1 MWDEGDGFYYDQL
14 LIDGRS
20 TPLKLRALIGLIP
33 LLAVQ
38 VLDENVIR
46 QGLPEFARRADWF
59 LRNRKGVI
67 KRLAEIESR
76 GVEPHRH
83 LLLSLPGRHRLER
96 ALQYLLD
103 EREFLSPH
111 GVRSL
116 SRVYKDRPYVFRS
129 DGDNR
134 EYQVAYVPGDMD
146 SWQFGG
152 NSNWR
157 GPVWFPINFLLIEA
171 LREYHRYYGD
181 TFRIECP
188 TGSGQFADLDGVA
201 HELAERLGSLFVPQE
216 GRPRPCHGSFARYAN
231 DPHWRDYVL
240 FYEYFDG
247 DTGRGLGASHQT
259 GWTALVASLFDY
271 CGPGREARAE
281 MAEHGSSGRRRPS
294 RTSIGIDAPDERLA

>member
-1 MWDEGDGFYYDQL
+1 
-14 LIDGRS
+14 
-20 TPLKLRALIGLIP
+20 
-33 LLAVQ
+33 
-38 VLDENVIR
+38 
-46 QGLPEFARRADWF
+46 
-59 LRNRKGVI
+59 VI
-67 KRLAEIESR
+67 KRVADIETR
-76 GVEPHRH
+76 GVEPNRR
-83 LLLSLPGRHRLER
+83 LLLSLPGRDRLER
-96 ALQYLLD
+96 ALRYLLD
-103 EREFLSPH
+103 AHEFLSPH

-116 SRVYKDRPYVFRS
+116 SRAYKDCPYVFRS
-129 DGDNR
+129 DSDDR

-146 SWQFGG
+146 SSQFGG

-181 TFRIECP
+181 TFRVECP

-201 HELAERLGSLFVPQE
+201 HELAERLGSLFIPQE

-259 GWTALVASLFDY
+259 GWTALIASLLEY
-271 CGPGREARAE
+271 CGHSRAARA
-281 MAEHGSSGRRRPS
+281 GS
-294 RTSIGIDAPDERLA
+294 